1 MSRRNRN
8 LIGQVRSGQRYE
20 IARHTSSVF
29 SSQSHADTSKVVLAE
44 LDSHADTVVAG
55 SSCKVLEFTEKS
67 CDVYPYAD
75 SYEPIKNVPIAKV
88 ATAYDHPTGETF
100 IIIFGQ
106 ALYMGDTMEHS
117 LICPNQA
124 RVNGVIV
131 EDVPKHLSPGKSS
144 SHSIFF
150 PDDDVQL
157 PLQLNGVIS
166 CFPTRFPLDHE
177 LNNCRWLVMTND
189 LPWEP
194 SSPEFAA

>member
-1 MSRRNRN
+1 M
-8 LIGQVRSGQRYE
+8 
-20 IARHTSSVF
+20 
-29 SSQSHADTSKVVLAE
+29 VLAE

-166 CFPTRFPLDHE
+166 CFPTRFPSDHE